1 MSKYIV
7 SISPEKLFLRVR
19 AKLNFWMLSKAG
31 IQTKKQLEDVSG
43 YVSFD
48 RFAQTRTFRNFDSN
62 QVKDVLL
69 LILKLDSYS
78 FELNESEQK
87 FRLSRSHPL
96 SMIEE
101 F

>member
-1 MSKYIV
+1 MSKYVV
-7 SISPEKLFLRVR
+7 SISPEKLFQRVR
-19 AKLNFWMLSKAG
+19 AKLNFWMLNEAG
-31 IQTKKQLEDVSG
+31 SQTKKQLEDVSG
-43 YVSFD
+43 YVSFE
-48 RFAQTRTFRNFDSN
+48 RFANTRSFRSFDSH

-78 FELNESEQK
+78 FELNESEEK

-96 SMIEE
+96 SIIEE